1 MDIVTPAE
9 DLSTVASYRGGV
21 SDNRRS
27 AGGLR
32 NLLRENTA
40 AAHAR
45 LDGALGGIDL
55 REQRQYC
62 RFLEAQAQALLPLEA
77 TLAESGVRRLFPDWE
92 QRFRSRVLVE
102 DITLLGGDVEPF
114 ATLDR
119 LGDDAI
125 VGTMYVLEG
134 SRLGAAYLL
143 KIVQESMDPAVRET
157 TAYLSHG
164 AGTRLWP
171 NFLRT
176 LERYAATLPDA
187 TAMVDAAHAAFALFE
202 TTMARF
208 IPSATAEM
216 ALAASHP

>member
-1 MDIVTPAE
+1 MDSFMPAE

-21 SDNRRS
+21 FQNSRGAAS
-27 AGGLR
+27 LR
-32 NLLRENTA
+32 NLLKDGTA

-45 LDGALGGIDL
+45 LDGAIAAIDL
-55 REQRQYC
+55 RTQLQYC

-77 TLAESGVRRLFPDWE
+77 TLADSGVRRLFPDWE

-102 DITLLGGDVEPF
+102 DITLLGGDVQPF
-114 ATLDR
+114 STLDR
-119 LGDDAI
+119 LDDDAI

-143 KIVQESMDPAVRET
+143 KAVQESPDPAVRET

-171 NFLRT
+171 NFLKT
-176 LERYAATLPDA
+176 LESYAAKLPDPA
-187 TAMVDAAHAAFALFE
+187 AMLDAAQKTFALFE
-202 TTMARF
+202 AAMTRF
-208 IPSATAEM
+208 VPPPTEMVAT
-216 ALAASHP
+216 ASHP

>member
-1 MDIVTPAE
+1 MDIVMPAE
-9 DLSTVASYRGGV
+9 GFSTVASYRGGV
-21 SDNRRS
+21 SGNVQDKS
-27 AGGLR
+27 SLR
-32 NLLRENTA
+32 NLLKANTA
-40 AAHAR
+40 AAHER
-45 LDGALGGIDL
+45 LDGALAGIDL

-62 RFLEAQAQALLPLEA
+62 RFLEAQAKALLPLEA

-102 DITLLGGDVEPF
+102 DITLLGGDVQPF
-114 ATLDR
+114 TTLDR

-143 KIVQESMDPAVRET
+143 KIVQESSDPAVRET
-157 TAYLSHG
+157 TAYLGHG

-176 LERYAATLPDA
+176 LEHYAATLPDA
-187 TAMVDAAHAAFALFE
+187 AAMVDAARSAFALFE
-202 TTMARF
+202 TAMTRF
-208 IPSATAEM
+208 VPTAEEM

>member
-1 MDIVTPAE
+1 
-9 DLSTVASYRGGV
+9 
-21 SDNRRS
+21 
-27 AGGLR
+27 
-32 NLLRENTA
+32 LREGTA

-45 LDGALGGIDL
+45 LDGALAGIDL
-55 REQRQYC
+55 REQQQYC

-102 DITLLGGDVEPF
+102 DITLLGGDVQPF
-114 ATLDR
+114 STLDR
-119 LGDDAI
+119 LSDDTI

-143 KIVQESMDPAVRET
+143 KIVQESPDAAVRET

-171 NFLRT
+171 NFLKT
-176 LERYAATLPDA
+176 LESYAAKLPDPA
-187 TAMVDAAHAAFALFE
+187 TMVDAAQQTFALFE
-202 TTMARF
+202 TAMACFVPPPQEWLSSPAIHER
-208 IPSATAEM
+208 SGR
-216 ALAASHP
+216 SH